1 MKKLNIIYN
10 HNIFDGPYKQSEVR
24 KTENAIKSQFGDDV
38 QIVVTH
44 SNFHSPNSF
53 VRDDELIKAEHSFD
67 MTEEEKK
74 SLALTLCKSVT
85 RLKSCDPVVVVV
97 SFRKIEEDDLWVFEP

>member
-10 HNIFDGPYKQSEVR
+10 HNIFDRPYKLSEL
-24 KTENAIKSQFGDDV
+24 KNAEKEIKSLIGNDI
-38 QIVVTH
+38 QIVLTH

-53 VRDDELIKAEHSFD
+53 IQDDELIKAEHSFD
-67 MTEEEKK
+67 MNEEEKK
-74 SLALTLCKSVT
+74 SLALILLKSVT

-97 SFRKIEEDDLWVFEP
+97 SFRKIEQDDLWVFEP